1 MPLHSTWV
9 FCTKGLRR
17 AQLPQGERS
26 SQEILAATSACWKSV
41 RDTQRG
47 PVPRITSHQGKG
59 LPMISLLLPP
69 RLS

>member
-1 MPLHSTWV
+1 MSLHSTWV